1 MLTSVW
7 SRDQASFVNYLF
19 SRMSYDAMRPR
30 TLPSLAGNAG
40 YWEHRTQSYAELP
53 ESSQQPQIPRRS
65 TRRELK
71 KSRSDDE

>member
-40 YWEHRTQSYAELP
+40 YWEHRTTELP
-53 ESSQQPQIPRRS
+53 ERSQQPQIKQSQARRS
-65 TRRELK
+65 SRRVL
-71 KSRSDDE
+71 